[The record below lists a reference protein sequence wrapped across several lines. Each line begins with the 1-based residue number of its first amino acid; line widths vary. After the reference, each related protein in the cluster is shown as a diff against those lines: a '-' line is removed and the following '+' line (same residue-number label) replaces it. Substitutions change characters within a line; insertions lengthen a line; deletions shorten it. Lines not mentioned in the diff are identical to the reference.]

1 MLLKATNVKKIGWSM
16 DVIFFMNVKITS
28 LDLFHFGLLRIYKN
42 ILKNTMLKFLIYTA
56 WVTKETVVCIAVL
69 ESISN
74 LKAAIDTNG

>member
-1 MLLKATNVKKIGWSM
+1 M
-16 DVIFFMNVKITS
+16 
-28 LDLFHFGLLRIYKN
+28 
-42 ILKNTMLKFLIYTA
+42 KNTMLKFLIYTA

>member
-1 MLLKATNVKKIGWSM
+1 M